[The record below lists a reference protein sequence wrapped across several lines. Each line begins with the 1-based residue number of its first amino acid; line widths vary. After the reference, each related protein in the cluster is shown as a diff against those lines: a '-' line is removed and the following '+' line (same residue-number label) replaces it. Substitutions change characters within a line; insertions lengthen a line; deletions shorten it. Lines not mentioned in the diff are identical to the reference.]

1 MSVGSCNL
9 HITYSDVYLVNCVY
23 RLHGNTKHG
32 FSHKQKRP
40 LTRMTHSEICI
51 IHSVSGQKA
60 IQKGI
65 ISNSILLSITPF
77 KLSCYHNLT
86 LERNNVR

>member
-40 LTRMTHSEICI
+40 LTRMTHSEICECVLYTVFLVKKRYRKEL
-51 IHSVSGQKA
+51 SV
-60 IQKGI
+60 
-65 ISNSILLSITPF
+65 
-77 KLSCYHNLT
+77 T
-86 LERNNVR
+86 LFY